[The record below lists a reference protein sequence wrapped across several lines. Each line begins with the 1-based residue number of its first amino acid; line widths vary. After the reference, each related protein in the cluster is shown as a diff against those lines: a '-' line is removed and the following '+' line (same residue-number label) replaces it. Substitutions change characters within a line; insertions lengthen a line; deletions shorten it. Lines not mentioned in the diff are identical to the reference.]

1 MHKGE
6 LQFNIKSSKPLEEL
20 LSQLTPE
27 NYKTL
32 NEPMPLDSEF
42 VDLVDRRI
50 ARNDTLFTQN
60 LRKLINEPLE
70 VDESILFRF

>member
-20 LSQLTPE
+20 LSHLTPE